1 MELALE
7 VLFWPFVACLVV
19 TGIHTYLGL
28 HIVSRGVIFVDLAL
42 AQIAAMGATFAFLLG
57 YAPGSNRAHFYAL
70 LFTTIGAAIFSISRL
85 KEQKIPQEA
94 IIGITFAV
102 ASATSILLADR
113 SPHGAEFVEAM
124 LTGALLWTPRDKII
138 TTALIYVAIGAF
150 HWYFRD
156 RFLTISLDPERAEA
170 EGWSIRWWDFLFY
183 ASFGLVITLS
193 VAIAG
198 VLLVFCFLV
207 IPSVIA
213 MMFSSTIRSRLMIG
227 WTAGTL
233 VSTAGLALSY
243 RYDLPSGP
251 AVVCTFGLALALA
264 ATARYLVDAQQTGW
278 ALAKVAATVLA
289 LAGGLW
295 LALFTS
301 GIEADARAAAAETVA
316 SEPAPQETP
325 GQIATTALASLE
337 SSPENP
343 PAAAV
348 ESLLSVGDAIHLMM
362 STGEVKVTES
372 AVEALANVDD
382 ERVRELLDEIAFHAP
397 DPWVQ
402 LRAGQALLQ
411 QAEPLGVQALLELL
425 DEPQPILLQLEAIGA
440 LREATGQSFGYDP
453 QGEDEARRDALARW
467 NAWWET
473 NAAQPFAGA
482 GGAAPRDDAPR

>member
-1 MELALE
+1 M
-7 VLFWPFVACLVV
+7 
-19 TGIHTYLGL
+19 
-28 HIVSRGVIFVDLAL
+28 
-42 AQIAAMGATFAFLLG
+42 
-57 YAPGSNRAHFYAL
+57 
-70 LFTTIGAAIFSISRL
+70 
-85 KEQKIPQEA
+85 
-94 IIGITFAV
+94 
-102 ASATSILLADR
+102 
-113 SPHGAEFVEAM
+113 
-124 LTGALLWTPRDKII
+124 
-138 TTALIYVAIGAF
+138 
-150 HWYFRD
+150 
-156 RFLTISLDPERAEA
+156 
-170 EGWSIRWWDFLFY
+170 
-183 ASFGLVITLS
+183 
-193 VAIAG
+193 
-198 VLLVFCFLV
+198 
-207 IPSVIA
+207 
-213 MMFSSTIRSRLMIG
+213 
-227 WTAGTL
+227 
-233 VSTAGLALSY
+233 STAGLALSY

-343 PAAAV
+343 PADAV

-482 GGAAPRDDAPR
+482 GDAAAPR